1 MIINER
7 TDRKNRVLAAAGQM
21 MTAART
27 APKAKGSDIIEVAIV
42 EGEDLEILS
51 TEMKRLGQIKNRPGL
66 LRDAENIL
74 RGQCV
79 MLIGVRPMPMGLN
92 CGHCGFQ
99 SCQEKTADV
108 PCAFNSIDVGIAVGS
123 ACATAADLRLDT
135 RVMYSAGIA
144 AQRLGILPGSR
155 TVQGIAISAS
165 SKSPFFDRG

>member
-7 TDRKNRVLAAAGQM
+7 NDRKNRVLAAAGQM

-79 MLIGVRPMPMGLN
+79 MLVGVRPMP
-92 CGHCGFQ
+92 
-99 SCQEKTADV
+99 
-108 PCAFNSIDVGIAVGS
+108 AV
-123 ACATAADLRLDT
+123 
-135 RVMYSAGIA
+135 
-144 AQRLGILPGSR
+144 
-155 TVQGIAISAS
+155 
-165 SKSPFFDRG
+165 